1 MLPYRLLPDGSSA
14 RGVPLVRLVRQPSGL
29 DGGGIWSQN
38 LRISPRG
45 SFSTRVSLSKTIV
58 ARLVNSYAGQF
69 GIFGLFGSPVLAKAT
84 QADANCV

>member
-1 MLPYRLLPDGSSA
+1 
-14 RGVPLVRLVRQPSGL
+14 VRLVRQPSGL